1 MVTKRVK
8 VLLAQNVSS
17 VGKSGD
23 VINVPLGFFRNFLSP
38 KGLAFLATKD
48 RLDKVKKDYKLN
60 LIKHEGEK
68 KESLKLKNTLQGLT
82 LTLELPKN
90 EKGTLF
96 SAVKEK
102 DILKALL
109 SYNITLPSDSVF
121 FDEPIK
127 HIGIYNAN
135 IKLPGGVKGS
145 LKIEIK

>member
-1 MVTKRVK
+1 M
-8 VLLAQNVSS
+8 
-17 VGKSGD
+17 
-23 VINVPLGFFRNFLSP
+23 
-38 KGLAFLATKD
+38 
-48 RLDKVKKDYKLN
+48 
-60 LIKHEGEK
+60 
-68 KESLKLKNTLQGLT
+68 T